1 MTVMTLYI
9 PVLFNSFIE
18 TTVTTVQ
25 PHILYTPCSKNVI
38 QISVQMQCVIFEK
51 QN

>member
-1 MTVMTLYI
+1 MTVMILYV

-18 TTVTTVQ
+18 ATLSTVQ
-25 PHILYTPCSKNVI
+25 PHIVYTPSSKNVI